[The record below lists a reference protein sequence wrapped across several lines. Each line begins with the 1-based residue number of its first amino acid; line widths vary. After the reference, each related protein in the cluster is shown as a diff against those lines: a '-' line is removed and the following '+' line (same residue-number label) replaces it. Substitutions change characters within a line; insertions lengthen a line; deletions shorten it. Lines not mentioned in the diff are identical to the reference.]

1 MNTEIQTYV
10 KYIVRNT
17 GGASPL
23 ARKLKIGITCYPTL
37 GGSGVVATEL
47 GKLLAEKG
55 HEIHFITHSIPFR
68 LGKFHKNIYFHEVE
82 VNDYY
87 VFRYPPYDLSL
98 ASKMAQVA
106 KMQNLDILHVH
117 YAVPHAV
124 CAFLAKQMLNNGM
137 KTVTTLHG
145 TDITVLA
152 QDESLKD
159 LIRLAIHQS
168 DAVTAVSQDL
178 IKETR
183 QLLDITTPIE
193 LTYNFVDKRIYY
205 PRDVS
210 TLRNDYAAPN
220 EKILMH
226 ISNFR
231 PVKRVSDVVDI
242 FAKVSQQI
250 PTKLLLVG
258 EGPELT
264 KIQCKINN
272 LGLEDKVLFL
282 GKQED
287 VAQIISLADVLLL
300 PSEKESFG
308 LVALEAMACGVPTI
322 GSNAGGIPELVTHGE
337 TGYLSDIG
345 DVDSMADNALQLL
358 RDEKLH
364 EQFKAACIKRAQEDF
379 CNDRITY
386 EYESIYYKVLGLE
399 SEIEPLPADICL
411 S

>member
-1 MNTEIQTYV
+1 M
-10 KYIVRNT
+10 
-17 GGASPL
+17 

-47 GKLLAEKG
+47 GKLLAERG

-68 LGKFHKNIYFHEVE
+68 LGKFHKNIFFHEVE

-106 KMQNLDILHVH
+106 KMQGLDLLHVH
-117 YAVPHAV
+117 YAIPHAV
-124 CAFLAKQMLNNGM
+124 CAYLAKQMIDGGL

-168 DAVTAVSQDL
+168 DAVTAVSNDL
-178 IKETR
+178 IQETR
-183 QLLDITTPIE
+183 NLLDISSPID
-193 LTYNFVDKRIYY
+193 LTYNFVDKRVYY
-205 PRDVS
+205 PRDVAG
-210 TLRNDYAAPN
+210 LRSDFAQPH

-231 PVKRVSDVVDI
+231 PVKRIGDVVDI
-242 FAKVSQQI
+242 FAKVADKV
-250 PTKLLLVG
+250 PAKLLLVG
-258 EGPELT
+258 EGPELSKT
-264 KIQCKINN
+264 QCMIKNM
-272 LGLEDKVLFL
+272 GLEDRVHFL

-287 VAQIISLADVLLL
+287 VAQVISLADVLLL

-337 TGYLSDIG
+337 TGFLSSIG
-345 DVDSMADNALQLL
+345 DVEEMAANAEMLL
-358 RDEKLH
+358 TDDKLL
-364 EQFKAACIKRAQEDF
+364 EQFRLACLYRARNEF
-379 CNDRITY
+379 CNDVITA
-386 EYESIYYKVLGLE
+386 EYEAIYYRVLGIEAELPVPVCE
-399 SEIEPLPADICL
+399 SQ
-411 S
+411 